1 MLSASVPLCK
11 GNLNETADINCE
23 ISNKSEFNVYAKGKL
38 SLTSTFCCEI
48 QTPGGWK
55 KNMNGCL
62 STKSTVTA
70 RVNVKV
76 IVNVNNIKLS
86 GVSLKYVSNYNSQKV
101 EIFYLFSQ
109 LWLAPTEI
117 ERREWTAS
125 EKSAWLFSFSIVWKA
140 PLSKLGYM
148 QNSWEN
154 IIGGCENNFFMIFSE
169 TCWMILWDSRL
180 QKIKPDNVGL
190 NNLKYFGC
198 QVGKP
203 QIF

>member
-23 ISNKSEFNVYAKGKL
+23 ISNKSEFNVSAKEKL

-76 IVNVNNIKLS
+76 IVNVNNINLNQVVRCVAEICFKLKQPK
-86 GVSLKYVSNYNSQKV
+86 G
-101 EIFYLFSQ
+101 
-109 LWLAPTEI
+109 
-117 ERREWTAS
+117 R
-125 EKSAWLFSFSIVWKA
+125 
-140 PLSKLGYM
+140 
-148 QNSWEN
+148 N
-154 IIGGCENNFFMIFSE
+154 I
-169 TCWMILWDSRL
+169 
-180 QKIKPDNVGL
+180 
-190 NNLKYFGC
+190 
-198 QVGKP
+198 
-203 QIF
+203 